1 MSKDSDKAY
10 KDSDKLYIYK
20 MTEDS
25 DKSYLQD
32 EEGQ

>member
-20 MTEDS
+20 MSKDS
-25 DKSYLQD
+25 DKLYIYTR
-32 EEGQ
+32 